1 MQVGSAVIYPVPK
14 PKPRK
19 KVRRGAPT
27 GRPRT
32 RLKNR
37 TRMKQINRKRGGH
50 AFPHNVDE
58 FYRAWIRQWECVI
71 GGAYRAALFVNTRG
85 RFYEHRC
92 FGRVQVCH
100 VKSRGAG
107 GPDHGNVVPMC
118 AGAHEE
124 QHRRGLRA
132 FEKRYRC
139 DLASAAASYWAR
151 YKVERGG
158 WVDRGGPN
166 D

>member
-1 MQVGSAVIYPVPK
+1 MSLDTILRPVPK

-37 TRMKQINRKRGGH
+37 TRLKQVNRKRGGH

-58 FYRAWIRQWECVI
+58 LYREWIRGRQCLI
-71 GGAYRAALFVNTRG
+71 AGRAPLWVSLHN
-85 RFYEHRC
+85 RC
-92 FGRVQVCH
+92 EGRVQVAH

-107 GPDHGNVVPMC
+107 GADHQNVLPLC
-118 AGAHEE
+118 ALHHHE
-124 QHRRGLRA
+124 QHAIGKLSFEARYGLTLRDEA
-132 FEKRYRC
+132 ELLWKRYEAEVWPC
-139 DLASAAASYWAR
+139 
-151 YKVERGG
+151 
-158 WVDRGGPN
+158 P
-166 D
+166 